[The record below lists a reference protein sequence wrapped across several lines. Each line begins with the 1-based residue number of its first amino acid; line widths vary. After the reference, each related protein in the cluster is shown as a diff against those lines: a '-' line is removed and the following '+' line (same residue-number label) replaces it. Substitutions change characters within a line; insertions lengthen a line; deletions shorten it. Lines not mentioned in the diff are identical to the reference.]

1 MKLVKPTEE
10 KKANLLLTE
19 STNSIFHIKRLIIQR
34 YIDVLII
41 KLLINVNLLLFLNE
55 DNKIIKYY
63 NNHRGR
69 KLK

>member
-1 MKLVKPTEE
+1 MKLTEE
-10 KKANLLLTE
+10 KNKLLLTE